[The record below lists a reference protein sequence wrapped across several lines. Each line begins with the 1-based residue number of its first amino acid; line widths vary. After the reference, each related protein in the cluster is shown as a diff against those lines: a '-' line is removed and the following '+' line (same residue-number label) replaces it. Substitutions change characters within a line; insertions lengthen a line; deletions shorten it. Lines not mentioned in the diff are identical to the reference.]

1 MEFQTLASLVRSL
14 KEESCRH
21 LQLETE
27 TQTEMEYLNA
37 QVTST
42 RKGLG
47 KIAELLNDD
56 LTAMRTELQ
65 HEMQA
70 LQVDCINRVEEL
82 TAAVERL
89 TFRFTHHI
97 RGASICTPHPRLLC
111 QNNVDTDCQALGD
124 EVDRLKDSLHQ
135 TNAHLYRTDADM
147 TDKHNHVS
155 CRLAAMDQVAATVEA
170 LCKEHLAAIADVNAR
185 MTQHSAWT
193 EARIQAEFSDRR
205 WDAADATRI
214 RHDTLV
220 HSVIHDLVAL
230 RDQVGDMSVLRQT
243 LQRHMDGT
251 SKEAQ
256 HVRHHSLESK
266 NLDRLS
272 VCCRGQGMRLYH
284 ALESRVSNLSA
295 ALDTCRT
302 QHQNAH
308 DTLETTTSMRL
319 DALAETLELAVH
331 TVVASTTSTAPP
343 TTTRP
348 FTVNVP

>member
-1 MEFQTLASLVRSL
+1 MRKRAASTTTMATKEPHLRHTASSRASVNACPVERMEFQTLASLVRSL

-97 RGASICTPHPRLLC
+97 R
-111 QNNVDTDCQALGD
+111 DCQALGD

-193 EARIQAEFSDRR
+193 EARIQEAAEFSDRR

-256 HVRHHSLESK
+256 H
-266 NLDRLS
+266 
-272 VCCRGQGMRLYH
+272 GMRLYH